1 LINQLETIKRHLKR
15 EYEKELTINTLEHVQ
30 HDNCIEHCLK
40 FAFGN
45 CNEEHSEHCEK
56 CSKVDSVFQQILQLL
71 LDKKDIIIE
80 NRAKLQ
86 YYWAHQAR
94 KTYINAQF
102 NAALLRL
109 DENGAIIVADY
120 KMKILPQS
128 AREVKS
134 DFFGKKGFTLHTL
147 LVYTR
152 KADDSTS
159 LNLEVL
165 DHWSTD
171 PTQDAWFTA
180 SSFDALFSTMEKK
193 PSWIEILSD
202 NSAHYHNKELM
213 MIISQW
219 SKWYDI
225 EIKSW
230 IFLEPGEAK
239 TTVDSHH
246 AQVNSFLFTASF
258 VTTH

>member
-1 LINQLETIKRHLKR
+1 MKR
-15 EYEKELTINTLEHVQ
+15 EYEKELIIDTLGHVQ

-45 CNEEHSEHCEK
+45 CNEEHLEHCEK
-56 CSKVDSVFQQILQLL
+56 CSEIDSMFQQILQILPSE
-71 LDKKDIIIE
+71 KEKIIE
-80 NRAKLQ
+80 NQAKLQ

-94 KTYINAQF
+94 KTYLNAQF

-128 AREVKS
+128 AREIKS

-152 KADDSTS
+152 KADDSTL

-165 DHWSTD
+165 DHWSAD
-171 PTQDAWFTA
+171 PTQDAWFIT
-180 SSFDALFSTMEKK
+180 SSFNALFFTMEKNL
-193 PSWIEILSD
+193 PE
-202 NSAHYHNKELM
+202 
-213 MIISQW
+213 
-219 SKWYDI
+219 
-225 EIKSW
+225 
-230 IFLEPGEAK
+230 
-239 TTVDSHH
+239 
-246 AQVNSFLFTASF
+246 
-258 VTTH
+258 